1 MPQTKSSNEQF
12 HIDPKDLSE
21 FQRLLNG
28 VMMENELEGGKNAY
42 KLSEAKIGKSGYSF
56 GPAQFDLSQHTRK
69 NDPVRIA
76 FEEILRAKSG
86 LDDKTIEAI
95 MDDVKKSGTSDVVDK
110 KENRAAIEAALAS
123 DFGIDKIDEIYR
135 PHLAEIERDV
145 DELVEIGR
153 KNPNA
158 KVFVESMEG
167 RLRLADFKN
176 QFGPFTDVKKF
187 LAGEKVIFEFEDA
200 DGKTVTKEVQ
210 IEGEF
215 TVEQWEKYVG
225 SIEFGSK
232 NPGDVERRQGNILG
246 VLGEQKVAPDA
257 PTEGG
262 DAPGRLERSD
272 KESAIHA
279 QADAVLAQAQKRDFV
294 PGDAELPISP
304 EALTAF
310 HGFVPTTREIAAL
323 KDPAT
328 RRAIFRSIFV
338 EGPGLERLPNAIAA

>member
-1 MPQTKSSNEQF
+1 M
-12 HIDPKDLSE
+12 
-21 FQRLLNG
+21 
-28 VMMENELEGGKNAY
+28 
-42 KLSEAKIGKSGYSF
+42 
-56 GPAQFDLSQHTRK
+56 
-69 NDPVRIA
+69 
-76 FEEILRAKSG
+76 
-86 LDDKTIEAI
+86 
-95 MDDVKKSGTSDVVDK
+95 
-110 KENRAAIEAALAS
+110 
-123 DFGIDKIDEIYR
+123 
-135 PHLAEIERDV
+135 
-145 DELVEIGR
+145 
-153 KNPNA
+153 
-158 KVFVESMEG
+158 
-167 RLRLADFKN
+167 
-176 QFGPFTDVKKF
+176 KKF

-279 QADAVLAQAQKRDFV
+279 QADAVLAQAQKRGFV

-338 EGPGLERLPNAIAA
+338 EGPG